1 MNNEHYLHYVGD
13 DDLEAADDHRLGGGD
28 PADGLGHEDAA
39 EDAED
44 CLLEAEQPGHPGPAA
59 EQRHGVQTGHA
70 HHGDGEPAHR
80 EPEHEDGVVEVAQL
94 PRDDRHPGRQ
104 QRHRQREPEP
114 HQVVRSLGHPGPR
127 VPRLGHRHVG
137 GVGGG
142 GGGEEGGGARDD
154 DHAAQQTRA
163 DQSPGAARVTCHS
176 TLVSSPVHAAV
187 VLQQEGGQQQRDGRR
202 GEEDGGA
209 VADGQPLDSLEYGEQ
224 QEAAHH
230 GLGRQPPA
238 RAEVGGG
245 EEAGAGPAHQ
255 RHHHRALAHA
265 AHQQHLPGAHAD
277 VDTREL
283 DADVAADMLGS
294 GRGHE
299 RRVTL
304 PGGEAEARNN
314 GEDVSETDVGGG
326 GGLLASYGLGAA
338 SLAAG

>member
-39 EDAED
+39 ENAED

-104 QRHRQREPEP
+104 QRHRQREPQP

-142 GGGEEGGGARDD
+142 GGGEEGG
-154 DHAAQQTRA
+154 
-163 DQSPGAARVTCHS
+163 
-176 TLVSSPVHAAV
+176 
-187 VLQQEGGQQQRDGRR
+187 
-202 GEEDGGA
+202 
-209 VADGQPLDSLEYGEQ
+209 
-224 QEAAHH
+224 QEAVQGH
-230 GLGRQPPA
+230 PA
-238 RAEVGGG
+238 
-245 EEAGAGPAHQ
+245 PAP
-255 RHHHRALAHA
+255 APG
-265 AHQQHLPGAHAD
+265 LPGARWVARRRLRGD
-277 VDTREL
+277 GDC
-283 DADVAADMLGS
+283 VAAS
-294 GRGHE
+294 SVPSPRPSCRTNITNH
-299 RRVTL
+299 
-304 PGGEAEARNN
+304 
-314 GEDVSETDVGGG
+314 TD
-326 GGLLASYGLGAA
+326 
-338 SLAAG
+338 